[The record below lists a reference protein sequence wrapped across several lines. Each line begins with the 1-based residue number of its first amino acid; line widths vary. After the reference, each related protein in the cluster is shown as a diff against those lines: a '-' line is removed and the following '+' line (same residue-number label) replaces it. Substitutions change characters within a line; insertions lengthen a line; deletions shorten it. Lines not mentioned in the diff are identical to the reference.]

1 MYDFSGIT
9 SVPKTMVENNIK
21 DMFSKYG
28 EKRPLISKISIEN
41 WTDFDIVISLI
52 DYLVN
57 KASANCKKSPA
68 SWQFI
73 EYFRRYCRDVKYDGS
88 LFYEDSQKLT
98 RGSVCIAKVNAQ
110 YGVLFHDLKRMLND
124 WSMQL
129 HDRDKIPQLH

>member
-21 DMFSKYG
+21 DMFSKYW
-28 EKRPLISKISIEN
+28 KKIPFISKISCGN
-41 WTDFDIVISLI
+41 WADFDIVMSLI
-52 DYLVN
+52 DYLAN
-57 KASANCKKSPA
+57 KASENCKTSQA

-110 YGVLFHDLKRMLND
+110 YGVLFNDLTEMLNK
-124 WSMQL
+124 WSTSL
-129 HDRDKIPQLH
+129 DTG

>member
-28 EKRPLISKISIEN
+28 QERQSVRIITN
-41 WTDFDIVISLI
+41 WTDFDLVISLI

-57 KASANCKKSPA
+57 KASENCKTSQQ

-73 EYFRRYCRDVKYDGS
+73 EYFRRYCRDVKYDGPS
-88 LFYEDSQKLT
+88 FYKDSQKLT
-98 RGSVCIAKVNAQ
+98 HGSACIAKVNAQ
-110 YGVLFHDLKRMLND
+110 YGVLFNDLTEMLNK
-124 WSMQL
+124 WSTSL
-129 HDRDKIPQLH
+129 DTG